1 MKRMKYYLITI
12 LMLVCCFTCAQVK
25 IRIVSF
31 NENEMVLFKKA
42 PAPQEGKI
50 TMGEPPKDITITL
63 IRIVE

>member
-1 MKRMKYYLITI
+1 
-12 LMLVCCFTCAQVK
+12 MLVCCFTCAQVK

-63 IRIVE
+63 TRIVE